1 MHNIEKQAVIQA
13 AIQQLAKCLNPNNPS
28 GIGTVSICILGTI
41 CIVLLQ
47 CTCTY
52 LIIVLCAL
60 ITIVGQSF
68 Y

>member
-41 CIVLLQ
+41 CIVLLR
-47 CTCTY
+47 CTY

-60 ITIVGQSF
+60 ITFVGQSF
-68 Y
+68 H